1 MSFSGLA
8 HRVFAH
14 LLLTAAV
21 ASLCY
26 GLIDWHANAFSA
38 QGIWLYDNGWRPH
51 PVHFVAVGIALIA
64 PALWDIFAMAFAAAE
79 RRVADAEAAE
89 EPSDGEPGGNA
100 APERTESES
109 AEEQPDSASTAPR
122 TFFRPVNAGDRREFL
137 ALTQDGRDLHSP
149 WIKTPLTAHTFRAYL
164 RRNERDD
171 HLGFAICLRDGGEMV
186 GVVNINHIV
195 GGALRTGSVA
205 YFVAKQHAGKGYM
218 REGLTQVKEHAFQEL
233 RLHRLEANIQPGNT
247 ASQALVRGCG
257 FALEGI
263 APRFL
268 YINGAWR
275 DHERW
280 AAVAEREEL
289 R

>member
-1 MSFSGLA
+1 MRLPLA
-8 HRVFAH
+8 GRVVIAY
-14 LLLTAAV
+14 LLLAAAV
-21 ASLCY
+21 ASLSY

-38 QGIWLYDNGWRPH
+38 EGLWLYNNGWRPH
-51 PVHFVAVGIALIA
+51 AVHFIALGISLIA
-64 PALWDIFAMAFAAAE
+64 PALWDIFTLALAASE
-79 RRVADAEAAE
+79 RRYDAEAAQE
-89 EPSDGEPGGNA
+89 RDA
-100 APERTESES
+100 DAVPERAEGTQT
-109 AEEQPDSASTAPR
+109 EEQPDSARAAANAAPR
-122 TFFRPVNAGDRREFL
+122 TFFRPVNAADRSEFL

-195 GGALRTGSVA
+195 GGALRTGTVA
-205 YFVAKQHAGKGYM
+205 YFAAKQHAGKGYM
-218 REGLTQVKEHAFQEL
+218 REGLTQVKEHAFREL
-233 RLHRLEANIQPGNT
+233 RLHRLEANIQPGNA
-247 ASQALVRGCG
+247 ASQALVRNCG

-280 AAVAEREEL
+280 AAVDEREEL

>member
-1 MSFSGLA
+1 MSLSGSA

-38 QGIWLYDNGWRPH
+38 EGIWLYDNGWRPH
-51 PVHFVAVGIALIA
+51 PVHFVAVGIGLIA
-64 PALWDIFAMAFAAAE
+64 PALWDIFGLAFAAAE
-79 RRVADAEAAE
+79 RRIAEAEAAE
-89 EPSDGEPGGNA
+89 EPSAPSADAP
-100 APERTESES
+100 PERAEGES
-109 AEEQPDSASTAPR
+109 AVVKADNASTAPR

>member
-1 MSFSGLA
+1 MRLPLA
-8 HRVFAH
+8 GRVVIAY
-14 LLLTAAV
+14 LLLAAAV
-21 ASLCY
+21 ASLSY

-38 QGIWLYDNGWRPH
+38 EGLWLYNNGWRPH
-51 PVHFVAVGIALIA
+51 AVHFIALGISLIA
-64 PALWDIFAMAFAAAE
+64 PALWDIFTLALAASE
-79 RRVADAEAAE
+79 RRYDAEAAQKR
-89 EPSDGEPGGNA
+89 DA
-100 APERTESES
+100 DAVPERAAGTQTEERPHSG
-109 AEEQPDSASTAPR
+109 STADNPAPR
-122 TFFRPVNAGDRREFL
+122 TFFRPVNAADRSEFL
-137 ALTQDGRDLHSP
+137 ALTQDGRDLHSQ
-149 WIKTPLTAHTFRAYL
+149 WIKTPLTVHTFRAYL

-195 GGALRTGSVA
+195 GGALRTGTVA

-218 REGLTQVKEHAFQEL
+218 REGLTQVKEHAFREL

-247 ASQALVRGCG
+247 ASQALVRNCG

-280 AAVAEREEL
+280 AAVDEREEL